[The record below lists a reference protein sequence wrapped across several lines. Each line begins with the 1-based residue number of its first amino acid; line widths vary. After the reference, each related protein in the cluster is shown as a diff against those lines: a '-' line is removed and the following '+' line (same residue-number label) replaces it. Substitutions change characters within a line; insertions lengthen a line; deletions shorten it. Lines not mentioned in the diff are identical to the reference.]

1 MMKEA
6 MRQSV
11 RTLGPNQDRRTV
23 DIAWDPG
30 TRGWVTVNTDG
41 VVNMGTGTAAAG
53 GLIQDEFGHCLAAF
67 TMNIRCC
74 MITRAELR
82 GAITRELLL

>member
-1 MMKEA
+1 
-6 MRQSV
+6 
-11 RTLGPNQDRRTV
+11 
-23 DIAWDPG
+23 
-30 TRGWVTVNTDG
+30 
-41 VVNMGTGTAAAG
+41 MGTGTAAAG